1 MLLVQWQIILP
12 IALVSKRRQ
21 CSERKDC
28 GMQRL
33 KPVLL
38 LLCLLMATS
47 RCVADDSTHVQ
58 IQYDAISNGRSSHWD
73 IQLILSGSGTVREVV
88 SGSNSSIQRSFNSG
102 GVLGNSRWCV
112 RSKNQIER
120 VIDNPTHYQLFLVTV
135 NGRSCRATISLRMKP
150 GQKTYTVI
158 GVAGGYVQSDR
169 PRYENVRCAIE

>member
-1 MLLVQWQIILP
+1 MADHTAKNI
-12 IALVSKRRQ
+12 SFKREQ
-21 CSERKDC
+21 CSERTDF
-28 GMQRL
+28 GMKRL

-58 IQYDAISNGRSSHWD
+58 IQYDAISNTGNSHWV
-73 IQLILSGSGTVREVV
+73 IQLILSGSGTVQEVL
-88 SGSNSSIQRSFNSG
+88 SGSSGSMQRSYNSG
-102 GVLGNSRWCV
+102 GVLGNSKWRV

-120 VIDNPTHYQLFLVTV
+120 VKDYPTHYQLFLVTV

-150 GQKTYTVI
+150 GQKTYIVF
-158 GVAGGYVQSDR
+158 GVAGKYIQSDR

>member
-1 MLLVQWQIILP
+1 MP
-12 IALVSKRRQ
+12 ITLVSKRGQ

-28 GMQRL
+28 GMKQL

-58 IQYDAISNGRSSHWD
+58 IQYDAISNGRPSHWV
-73 IQLILSGSGTVREVV
+73 IQLILSGSGTVREVG
-88 SGSNSSIQRSFNSG
+88 SGSNNSIQRSFNSG
-102 GVLGNSRWCV
+102 GVLGNSRWRV

-120 VIDNPTHYQLFLVTV
+120 VTDNPTHYQLVLVTV